1 MTTQFDF
8 SSIADLGTF
17 WDGSKSKSGWGGGTF
32 DNRQGNNVDL
42 LYQNLLGRNADP
54 SGRKYW
60 GDKLA
65 SGENT
70 YETLANTIKASQEYQ
85 DQQSAIAEG
94 ATANQLKMLDSA
106 YVSPFNAYS
115 GSAAAGWTPDQ
126 PMTLAHA
133 RAAATTESNPDG
145 SQKLDADGNYI
156 PKSSYS
162 DQTNKNFGD
171 VLTSLGISGG
181 VGGGGAGVGSMNYT
195 PYDDSGLRDL
205 IGGLT
210 GQLGD
215 LRSAFDAYKTQSA
228 KDMQNVWNNANWGWG
243 QEVGGVRTQNELPGW
258 APKKGGT
265 SGFFGR
271 GGRSGKGLTTSSLN
285 I

>member
-1 MTTQFDF
+1 MSNATSNAAINNYKNQKFDF
-8 SSIADLGTF
+8 SSIADLGKF
-17 WDGSKSKSGWGGGTF
+17 WDGGKDKSGWGGGTF
-32 DNRQGNNVDL
+32 NDKQGHNVDL

-70 YETLANTIKASQEYQ
+70 YETLANTIKASQEYK
-85 DQQSAIAEG
+85 DQQSAIAGG
-94 ATANQLKMLDSA
+94 ATADQLKLLDSA
-106 YVSPFNAYS
+106 YVSPFNPYS

-126 PMTLAHA
+126 RLTPAIA
-133 RAAATTESNPDG
+133 QAGVDN
-145 SQKLDADGNYI
+145 
-156 PKSSYS
+156 YS
-162 DQTNKNFGD
+162 DQRNKNVGD
-171 VLTSLGISGG
+171 IISSLGIGGG
-181 VGGGGAGVGSMNYT
+181 VGGGGGAASMNYT
-195 PYDDSGLRDL
+195 PYDDTALREL

-215 LRSAFDAYKTQSA
+215 LRSAFDAYKNQSA
-228 KDMQNVWNNANWGWG
+228 EDMKNMWNNANWGWG
-243 QEVGGVRTQNELPGW
+243 QTVGGVRTQNELPGW
-258 APKKGGT
+258 TPKKGGT

-285 I
+285 L